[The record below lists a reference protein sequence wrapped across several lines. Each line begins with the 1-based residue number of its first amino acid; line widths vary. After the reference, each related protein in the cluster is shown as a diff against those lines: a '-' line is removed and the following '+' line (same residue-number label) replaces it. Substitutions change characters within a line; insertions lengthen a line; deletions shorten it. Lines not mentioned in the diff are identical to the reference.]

1 MTTTT
6 IFEGNLDLGFKCSD
20 LNALP
25 CPSGGWDVFPV
36 EEGATLP
43 DRIGWFATVV
53 EALRYLGARD
63 AAWRSAQVSQE
74 LLRWGITEKKRSQ
87 ANG

>member
-1 MTTTT
+1 MT
-6 IFEGNLDLGFKCSD
+6 IFSGNLDTGFVLGDWSAAVNKD
-20 LNALP
+20 
-25 CPSGGWDVFPV
+25 GGWDIF
-36 EEGATLP
+36 EADKM

-63 AAWRSAQVSQE
+63 TAMRNVRISQD
-74 LLRWGITEKKRSQ
+74 LVRWGITERKRSQ